1 VEGDVGNKMK
11 TLVVYGSRYG
21 ATKTIA
27 GWIAE
32 RLELDFDTTVEDVKA
47 EPSPEAFDLI
57 IIGSGVY
64 TEAISKEIRD
74 YIDKYLD
81 ILENKQVVLYA
92 VCLDT
97 KGVYLKGKI
106 YAGWEY
112 LMPIIKKFKN
122 PPLYA
127 DLLHGEINPNKL
139 TPEDYQKL
147 MLFYNKIFHRNY
159 TEVPYTTKMD
169 KQEVWTFVEHI
180 LSRLKGGI

>member
-1 VEGDVGNKMK
+1 MK
-11 TLVVYGSRYG
+11 TLIVYGSKYG
-21 ATKTIA
+21 STKTIA
-27 GWIAE
+27 EWIAE

-47 EPSPEAFDLI
+47 EPVPSPEAFDLI
-57 IIGSGVY
+57 IVGSGVY

-74 YIDKYLD
+74 YIDKYID
-81 ILENKQVVLYA
+81 ILEKKQVVLYA

-112 LMPIIKKFKN
+112 LMPVIKKFKN

-139 TPEDYQKL
+139 TPEDHQKL
-147 MLFYNKIFHRNY
+147 MMLYNKIFRRNY
-159 TEVPYTTKMD
+159 TEVPYNTMMN
-169 KQEVWTFVEHI
+169 KQEVWAFAEHI
-180 LSRLKGGI
+180 LSRLKGEI